1 MPIILENVSVFY
13 SKNTPLEI
21 AALKDVNLRIERGEF
36 VGILGEKGAGKS
48 TLIKLFNGLLR
59 PDSGKITVNGLDPS
73 SKQVKSKVGMVFQQ
87 AADQLFCRTV
97 YEEIAFGPLNFGY
110 SRKET
115 EERVFEAL
123 EAASLDRSMLSRDP
137 LSLSG
142 GEMQRVALA
151 SALALRPD
159 YLVLDEPITGLDPA
173 GKKEI
178 LDTLKK
184 IKGQGTTIITVTH
197 NLKGFFPLL
206 EKIILVKEG
215 RIGFQGSR
223 KEYMEAENVPLPP
236 IASMMRE
243 LSSRGVPVNLAIFS
257 VEEALEEILK
267 VKSMIEKGKAEE
279 TQPEKL

>member
-1 MPIILENVSVFY
+1 MPIILENVSFFY
-13 SKNTPLEI
+13 SKSTPLKT
-21 AALKDVNLRIERGEF
+21 AALKDVNLRIEKGEF

-48 TLIKLFNGLLR
+48 TLIKLFNGLLH
-59 PDSGKITVNGLDPS
+59 PDTGKVTVDGLSPS
-73 SKQVKSKVGMVFQQ
+73 SKKVKSRIGMVFQQ

-123 EAASLDRSMLSRDP
+123 RAVSLDRSMLARDP
-137 LSLSG
+137 FSLSG

-151 SALALRPD
+151 GALALRPD

-184 IKGQGTTIITVTH
+184 IKEQGTAVITVTH

-206 EKIILVKEG
+206 EKIVLIREG
-215 RIGFQGSR
+215 RISFQGSK
-223 KEYMEAENVPLPP
+223 KEYLETENVPLPP
-236 IASMMRE
+236 VASMMRE
-243 LSSRGVPVNLAIFS
+243 LKSRGMPVNPAIFT
-257 VEEALEEILK
+257 VDEALEEILRI
-267 VKSMIEKGKAEE
+267 KSMVEKEMAGK
-279 TQPEKL
+279 

>member
-1 MPIILENVSVFY
+1 MPIILENVSFFY
-13 SKNTPLEI
+13 SKNTPLET
-21 AALKDVNLRIERGEF
+21 AALKDVNLRIEKGEF

-59 PDSGKITVNGLDPS
+59 PDSGKVTVDGLAPS
-73 SKQVKSKVGMVFQQ
+73 SKEVKRRVGMVFQQ

-123 EAASLDRSMLSRDP
+123 EAVSFDRSMLLRDP
-137 LSLSG
+137 FSLSG

-151 SALALRPD
+151 GALALRPD

-178 LDTLKK
+178 LENLKK
-184 IKGQGTTIITVTH
+184 IKDQGTAVITVTH

-206 EKIILVKEG
+206 ERIVFIREG
-215 RIGFQGSR
+215 RISFQGSR
-223 KEYMEAENVPLPP
+223 KEYLATENVPIPP
-236 IASMMRE
+236 VASMMRE
-243 LSSRGVPVNLAIFS
+243 LKAKGLPVNPAIFT
-257 VEEALEEILK
+257 VEEALEEILR
-267 VKSMIEKGKAEE
+267 VKSLLEKEKAE
-279 TQPEKL
+279 K

>member
-1 MPIILENVSVFY
+1 MPIILENVSFFY
-13 SKNTPLEI
+13 SKNTPLET
-21 AALKDVNLRIERGEF
+21 AALKDVNLRIEKGEF

-48 TLIKLFNGLLR
+48 TLTKLFNGLLR
-59 PDSGKITVNGLDPS
+59 PDSGKVTVDGLAPS
-73 SKQVKSKVGMVFQQ
+73 SKEVKRRVGMLFQQ

-123 EAASLDRSMLSRDP
+123 EAVSFDRSMLFRDP
-137 LSLSG
+137 FSLSG

-151 SALALRPD
+151 GALALRPD
-159 YLVLDEPITGLDPA
+159 YLVLDEPITGLDPS

-184 IKGQGTTIITVTH
+184 IKDQGTAVITVTH
-197 NLKGFFPLL
+197 NLTGFFPLL
-206 EKIILVKEG
+206 ERIVLLREG
-215 RIGFQGSR
+215 RISFQGSR
-223 KEYMEAENVPLPP
+223 KEYLETENVPLPP
-236 IASMMRE
+236 VASMMRE
-243 LSSRGVPVNLAIFS
+243 LKAKGLPVNPAVFT

-267 VKSMIEKGKAEE
+267 VKSMIEKEKAE
-279 TQPEKL
+279 K